1 MHRTVRFI
9 LEINAATLSGQ
20 LFANNIFTGARE
32 GRKGAPP
39 QVKPIKLTRPELE
52 PEFEPSRGLFDIP
65 ICEKLIIVLP
75 CSFHL
80 SMNAVCKAF
89 DSNIV
94 SEVFRQTSMFLLSVT
109 IPKTKMMSILLNTD

>member
-1 MHRTVRFI
+1 MTHAQDSKMLPLLVVSFLRI
-9 LEINAATLSGQ
+9 
-20 LFANNIFTGARE
+20 IFLQEQGKG
-32 GRKGAPP
+32 GRGHP

-52 PEFEPSRGLFDIP
+52 PEFEPSRGLFDIS
-65 ICEKLIIVLP
+65 ICGKLIIVLP